1 MSVVSKNVLSVNLS
15 CDISSV
21 VLWRTEI
28 NLALYV
34 QNFCKEKNFSFEV
47 DSSNKIMNLEGGE
60 DKI

>member
-47 DSSNKIMNLEGGE
+47 DPSNKIMNLEGGE